1 MDGVHNEK
9 LLYGS
14 SLKNLFFFLFWGE
27 GWWGWCMKKQFFWI
41 ADLRGGLT
49 KKEKRRGYIFKV
61 GEGLRPQCTLRVGE
75 ALLAQISKANNIVT
89 QYYY

>member
-1 MDGVHNEK
+1 
-9 LLYGS
+9 
-14 SLKNLFFFLFWGE
+14 
-27 GWWGWCMKKQFFWI
+27 MKKQFFLGGGVVNCLKREAWI
-41 ADLRGGLT
+41 ADLRWGLT
-49 KKEKRRGYIFKV
+49 KKGKRRGYIFKV